1 MVDFVGREAELR
13 ALGAALAAACPRV
26 LLVEGAAGAGK
37 TALLDRF
44 VAGATTRVVRVN
56 GELSERA
63 VALGVVDQLLRRA
76 GSGSVLLDV
85 LCAEPTVLV
94 VDDAQWVDAE
104 SLDALVFALR
114 RLVAE
119 PVLTIVCARPGAP
132 LAGLARLFDTRLA
145 LTPFTQAEV
154 RALTGLPDGA
164 ARRLWEHTGGLPGPV
179 TALAHA
185 VPADPESPLPAP
197 PATLAEAACALR
209 ACDADT
215 RALVEAAAVLG
226 SGCRLADAAALAH
239 TEHEEGLSPS
249 MFAGPAEQTETGAEP
264 AGVAKT
270 AAAKSKEGLSLFRNG
285 DRALVALEAAAEAGL
300 VVAGRARGLPVVV
313 FDPPMVAAAVLAQ
326 VGPARVAALHRHAA
340 ARVEDEAV
348 ALHHLAAAAA
358 GPDDALARRLDDFA
372 RHRRERPDAASA
384 LLAASR
390 LSTTA
395 AERED
400 RLLRAVDW
408 MLLAGEV
415 AWARV
420 HAEDVAR
427 CAVSARR
434 ESILGQLAVAGD
446 RVREAGDRLAVAWE
460 RCDPDL
466 EPEVAATIAHRN
478 AFLALVHLK
487 DTEVADWAQR
497 ALRLAPHDRLSVEW
511 TATLALALW
520 RQGRR
525 EDAYATLERAMVKD
539 RERDAQLTGMRA
551 WLKMAGG
558 DVGQRTRDDLAA
570 AAETELKLGA
580 LEIGVVHLNVLVR
593 AHFAAGAWDDA
604 TTVAERAIALGSE
617 LEDVSARVFVWWAA
631 ELVPGARGDWTTLDA
646 LAARAESEPTDAPDR
661 VLAVGVARA
670 LKHHPRGDAPPVLE
684 ALEPVANLTPNGA
697 IDEPG
702 FWPWQHLY
710 ADALI
715 ACGRLADADRFLA
728 RHETLAA
735 ARDHHPATARLAISR
750 GRLESANGDRDAAE
764 CAFTQAV
771 ELTEPLDRP
780 YELAHARLALGQFLR
795 RERRRRSAAD
805 LMLSARETFA
815 ALNAAP
821 AVARCDRE
829 LGASGLR
836 PYRREDVGALTPQEI
851 TVAELVAS
859 GHSNR
864 EVATDLQLSVK
875 TVEVHL
881 TRIYAK
887 LGISSRGQLA
897 SRL

>member
-1 MVDFVGREAELR
+1 MGEFVGREAELR
-13 ALGAALAAACPRV
+13 ALDAALAAACPRV
-26 LLVEGAAGAGK
+26 VLAEGAAGAGK
-37 TALLDRF
+37 TALIDRF
-44 VAGATTRVVRVN
+44 LASLSDRRAVRVN
-56 GELSERA
+56 GEFSERA
-63 VALGVVDQLLRRA
+63 VGLGVAEQLWGRVGAGCAEVD
-76 GSGSVLLDV
+76 GSLVLDV
-85 LCAEPTVLV
+85 LRAEPTVLV

-104 SLDALVFALR
+104 SVDALVYALR
-114 RLVAE
+114 RLVSE
-119 PVLTIVCARPGAP
+119 PVLTIVCARAGAP
-132 LAGLARLFDTRLA
+132 LRGLERLFDTRISLPP
-145 LTPFTQAEV
+145 LTQAEV
-154 RALTGLPDGA
+154 RALTGLADGA

-179 TALAHA
+179 AALAGC
-185 VPADPESPLPAP
+185 VSADPEAPLPAP
-197 PATLAEAACALR
+197 PAVAGEVERALADCAPG
-209 ACDADT
+209 T

-226 SGCRLADAAALAH
+226 SGCCVADAAALAS
-239 TEHEEGLSPS
+239 TDDPL
-249 MFAGPAEQTETGAEP
+249 A
-264 AGVAKT
+264 
-270 AAAKSKEGLSLFRNG
+270 
-285 DRALVALEAAAEAGL
+285 ALEAAAAAGL
-300 VVAGRARGLPVVV
+300 VVAARARGLPVVV
-313 FDPPMVAAAVLAQ
+313 FDPPFVAAAVLAQ
-326 VGPARVAALHRHAA
+326 VGPARLAALHRHAA
-340 ARVEDEAV
+340 ERVDDEAV
-348 ALHHLAAAAA
+348 ALRHLAAAAA
-358 GPDDALARRLDDFA
+358 GPDAQLAQRLDEFA

-420 HAEDVAR
+420 HAADVAR
-427 CAVSARR
+427 CAVNARR

-460 RCDPDL
+460 RCDPEQ

-487 DTEVADWAQR
+487 DTEVAEWARR
-497 ALRLAPHDRLSVEW
+497 ALALAPHDRLSVEW

-525 EDAYATLERAMVKD
+525 GDAYDVLERAMLGD
-539 RERDAQLTGMRA
+539 RDRDAQLTGMRA
-551 WLKMAGG
+551 WLKMAAGAV
-558 DVGQRTRDDLAA
+558 DQRTRDDLAA
-570 AAETELKLGA
+570 AAETELRLGA

-593 AHFAAGAWDDA
+593 AHFAAGAWDQA
-604 TTVAERAIALGSE
+604 TEVAHRAIALGSE

-631 ELVPGARGDWTTLDA
+631 ELVPGARGDLATLDA
-646 LAARAESEPTDAPDR
+646 LAARAEAEPTDAPDR

-670 LKHHPRGDAPPVLE
+670 LQHLPRNDAQALLDALAPV
-684 ALEPVANLTPNGA
+684 VALTPNGA

-710 ADALI
+710 ADALVTR
-715 ACGRLADADRFLA
+715 GRLAEADRFLA
-728 RHETLAA
+728 RHEALAA
-735 ARDHHPATARLAISR
+735 AREHAAATARLAVVR
-750 GRLESANGDRDAAE
+750 GRLEAANGDRDAAE
-764 CAFTQAV
+764 DAFTQAV
-771 ELTEPLDRP
+771 ELTEPLGRP
-780 YELAHARLALGQFLR
+780 FEHAQAQLALGQFLR

-805 LMLSARETFA
+805 LILTAREAFQ
-815 ALNAAP
+815 ALGAAP

-836 PYRREDVGALTPQEI
+836 HYRREDASALTPQEV

-864 EVATDLQLSVK
+864 EVANDLQLSVK

-897 SRL
+897 ARL

>member
-1 MVDFVGREAELR
+1 VVTFAGREAELR
-13 ALGAALAAACPRV
+13 ALDAALAAACPRV
-26 LLVEGAAGAGK
+26 VLIEGAAGAGK
-37 TALLDRF
+37 TTLVERF
-44 VAGATTRVVRVN
+44 LANVSGARVLRVS
-56 GELSERA
+56 GEPTETD
-63 VALGVVDQLLRRA
+63 VPLGVIDQLQRRA
-76 GSGSVLLDV
+76 GADDVLGV

-94 VDDAQWVDAE
+94 VDDAQWVDAA

-114 RLVAE
+114 RLVSE
-119 PVLTIVCARPGAP
+119 RVLTIVCARAGAP
-132 LAGLARLFDTRLA
+132 LAGLARLLDTRLE
-145 LTPFTQAEV
+145 LTPLTQAEV

-179 TALAHA
+179 TALAGG
-185 VPADPESPLPAP
+185 VPADPETPLAAP
-197 PATLAEAACALR
+197 PTAVAEIARTLMACTPE
-209 ACDADT
+209 T
-215 RALVEAAAVLG
+215 RALLEAAAVLG

-239 TEHEEGLSPS
+239 TEH
-249 MFAGPAEQTETGAEP
+249 
-264 AGVAKT
+264 
-270 AAAKSKEGLSLFRNG
+270 KEGLSLFKNG
-285 DRALVALEAAAEAGL
+285 DAALIALEAAAAAGL

-313 FDPPMVAAAVLAQ
+313 FDPPFVAAAVLAQ
-326 VGPARVAALHRHAA
+326 VGPARLAALHRHAA
-340 ARVEDEAV
+340 ERVDDEAV
-348 ALHHLAAAAA
+348 ALKHLAAAAA
-358 GPDDALARRLDDFA
+358 GPDAALAGRLDEFA

-420 HAEDVAR
+420 HAADVAR
-427 CAVSARR
+427 CALTPRR

-460 RCDPDL
+460 RCDPEQ

-487 DTEVADWAQR
+487 DTEVAEWARR
-497 ALRLAPHDRLSVEW
+497 ALALAPHDRLSVEW

-525 EDAYATLERAMVKD
+525 ADAYDALERAMLGD

-551 WLKMAGG
+551 WLKMAAG
-558 DVGQRTRDDLAA
+558 DVGQRTRDDLAT
-570 AAETELKLGA
+570 AAETELELGA

-593 AHFAAGAWDDA
+593 AHFAAGAWDQA
-604 TTVAERAIALGSE
+604 TAVAQRAIALGSE

-631 ELVPGARGDWTTLDA
+631 ELVPGARGDWQTLDA
-646 LAARAESEPTDAPDR
+646 LAARAEAEPTDAPDR
-661 VLAVGVARA
+661 VLAVGLARA
-670 LKHHPRGDAPPVLE
+670 LKHHPRGESEAVLE
-684 ALEPVANLTPNGA
+684 ALAPVVALTPNGA

-702 FWPWQHLY
+702 FWPWQHLH

-715 ACGRLADADRFLA
+715 ARGRLAEADRFLA
-728 RHETLAA
+728 RHEALAA
-735 ARDHHPATARLAISR
+735 ARDHDAATARLGVAR
-750 GRLESANGDRDAAE
+750 GRLEAANGERDAAE
-764 CAFTQAV
+764 CAFTAAV

-780 YELAHARLALGQFLR
+780 FELAHAQLALGQFLR

-805 LMLSARETFA
+805 LILSARETFA
-815 ALNAAP
+815 ELGAAP

-836 PYRREDVGALTPQEI
+836 HYRREDVGALTPQEI

-864 EVATDLQLSVK
+864 EVANDLQLSVK

-897 SRL
+897 ARL

>member
-1 MVDFVGREAELR
+1 
-13 ALGAALAAACPRV
+13 
-26 LLVEGAAGAGK
+26 
-37 TALLDRF
+37 
-44 VAGATTRVVRVN
+44 
-56 GELSERA
+56 
-63 VALGVVDQLLRRA
+63 
-76 GSGSVLLDV
+76 
-85 LCAEPTVLV
+85 
-94 VDDAQWVDAE
+94 
-104 SLDALVFALR
+104 
-114 RLVAE
+114 
-119 PVLTIVCARPGAP
+119 
-132 LAGLARLFDTRLA
+132 
-145 LTPFTQAEV
+145 V

-179 TALAHA
+179 TTLAGA
-185 VPADPESPLPAP
+185 VPTDPEEPLPAP
-197 PATLAEAACALR
+197 PSTTAEVARTLLACAPQ
-209 ACDADT
+209 T

-226 SGCRLADAAALAH
+226 SGCRLADAAALAQ
-239 TEHEEGLSPS
+239 TEHKEGLSPF
-249 MFAGPAEQTETGAEP
+249 MFAGLAEPSAEPATGAET
-264 AGVAKT
+264 GGT
-270 AAAKSKEGLSLFRNG
+270 DSKEGLSLFRNG
-285 DRALVALEAAAEAGL
+285 EWALVALGDAADAGL
-300 VVAGRARGLPVVV
+300 VVAGRARGLPVVT
-313 FDPPMVAAAVLAQ
+313 FEPPLVAAAVLAQ
-326 VGPARVAALHRHAA
+326 IGPARTAALHRHAA
-340 ARVEDEAV
+340 VRVDDEAV
-348 ALHHLAAAAA
+348 ALKHLAAAAA
-358 GPDDALARRLDDFA
+358 GPDDALADRLDEFA

-390 LSTTA
+390 LSTTV
-395 AERED
+395 EQRED

-420 HAEDVAR
+420 HADDVAR
-427 CAVSARR
+427 CAVNARR

-460 RCDPDL
+460 RCDPDT

-487 DTEVADWAQR
+487 DTEVAEWARR
-497 ALRLAPHDRLSVEW
+497 ALQLAPHDRLSVEW

-525 EDAYATLERAMVKD
+525 DEAYQVLERAMLGD

-551 WLKMAGG
+551 WLRMAGG

-570 AAETELKLGA
+570 AAETELRLGA

-604 TTVAERAIALGSE
+604 IAVAERAIALGSE

-631 ELVPGARGDWTTLDA
+631 ELVPGARGDFATLDA
-646 LAARAESEPTDAPDR
+646 LAARAENEPTDAPDR
-661 VLAVGVARA
+661 VLAVGIARA
-670 LKHHPRGDAPPVLE
+670 LRHHPRGDAPNVLG
-684 ALEPVANLTPNGA
+684 ALEPVAALTPNGA

-702 FWPWQHLY
+702 FWPWQHLH

-715 ACGRLADADRFLA
+715 ATGRLADADRFLT
-728 RHETLAA
+728 RHEQLAA
-735 ARDHHPATARLAISR
+735 TRAHAAATARLAISR
-750 GRLESANGDRDAAE
+750 GRLESANGGRDAAE
-764 CAFTQAV
+764 AAFTQAV

-780 YELAHARLALGQFLR
+780 FELAHARLALGQFLR

-805 LMLSARETFA
+805 LMLSARETFEQ
-815 ALNAAP
+815 LGAAP

-897 SRL
+897 SHL

>member
-1 MVDFVGREAELR
+1 MAVVDFAGREAELR
-13 ALGAALAAACPRV
+13 ALDAALAAACPRV
-26 LLVEGAAGAGK
+26 VLVSGAAGAGK
-37 TALLDRF
+37 TALIDRF
-44 VAGATTRVVRVN
+44 ATGVRTARVVRVS
-56 GELSERA
+56 GEPREA
-63 VALGVVDQLLRRA
+63 DVALGVVDQLRGRVGA
-76 GSGSVLLDV
+76 TADV
-85 LCAEPTVLV
+85 LAILRAEPTVLV

-119 PVLTIVCARPGAP
+119 PVLTIVAARPGAT
-132 LAGLARLFDTRLA
+132 LAGLERLVDLRLPLA
-145 LTPFTQAEV
+145 PLGQAEV
-154 RALTGLPDGA
+154 RALTGLPAGA

-179 TALAHA
+179 VALADG
-185 VPADPESPLPAP
+185 VPADPEEPLPAP
-197 PATLAEAACALR
+197 PAVAAEIALALTACAPE
-209 ACDADT
+209 T

-226 SGCRLADAAALAH
+226 SGCCLADAAALAR
-239 TEHEEGLSPS
+239 TP
-249 MFAGPAEQTETGAEP
+249 
-264 AGVAKT
+264 
-270 AAAKSKEGLSLFRNG
+270 
-285 DRALVALEAAAEAGL
+285 DALEALQAADEAGL
-300 VVAGRARGLPVVV
+300 VVAGRSRGLPVVV
-313 FDPPMVAAAVLAQ
+313 FEPPFVAAAVLEQ
-326 VGPARVAALHRHAA
+326 LGPARRAALHRHAA
-340 ARVEDEAV
+340 ARVGDEAV
-348 ALHHLAAAAA
+348 ALKHLAAAAA
-358 GPDDALARRLDDFA
+358 GPDAALAERLDEFA

-420 HAEDVAR
+420 HADDVAR
-427 CAVSARR
+427 CAVTARR

-460 RCDPDL
+460 RCDPDA

-487 DTEVADWAQR
+487 DAEVAEWARR
-497 ALRLAPHDRLSVEW
+497 ALALAPHDRLSVEW

-525 EDAYATLERAMVKD
+525 AEAYDTLERAMLGD
-539 RERDAQLTGMRA
+539 PERDAQLTGMRA
-551 WLKMAGG
+551 WLRMAAG

-593 AHFAAGAWDDA
+593 AHFSAGDWDEA
-604 TTVAERAIALGSE
+604 TRVADRAIALASE

-631 ELVPGARGDWTTLDA
+631 ALVPGARGDWATLDA
-646 LAARAESEPTDAPDR
+646 LVARADAEPTDAPDR

-670 LKHHPRGDAPPVLE
+670 LQHHPRGDAQRVLE
-684 ALEPVANLTPNGA
+684 ALAPVVALTPNGA

-702 FWPWQHLY
+702 FWPWQHLH

-715 ACGRLADADRFLA
+715 ARGKRAEADRFLA
-728 RHETLAA
+728 RHEQLAA
-735 ARDHHPATARLAISR
+735 DRDHAAASARLAVVR
-750 GRLESANGDRDAAE
+750 GRLEAANGDRDAAE
-764 CAFTQAV
+764 DALIRAV
-771 ELTEPLDRP
+771 ETTEPLGRP
-780 YELAHARLALGQFLR
+780 FELANAQLALGQFLR

-805 LMLSARETFA
+805 LIRAARETFA
-815 ALNAAP
+815 QLDAAP

-836 PYRREDVGALTPQEI
+836 HYRREDVGALTPQEI

-864 EVATDLQLSVK
+864 EVAHDLQLSVK

-897 SRL
+897 ARL